1 MTRTPVAPGT
11 ADATGNG
18 TGPLAG
24 TRAVVVNWRDLE
36 HSLAGGSERYAW
48 EYATALRGAGA
59 TVEFITAR
67 DRGQSRRDLRDG
79 IEVRRG
85 GGAFGFY
92 AFAAWSLLRR
102 RRSLDVVVDPECGIP
117 SFSPLYVARSTA
129 VVLVVHHVHQE
140 QFTTYFPAPLARLG
154 QWLERVAMR
163 RVYRSRRTVA
173 VSESTRAEMV
183 EQLDWRG
190 PVEIIANGSATVA
203 PDLLDPD
210 DPRHTEVLLAKDP
223 DRMLVLGRLVPHK
236 RVDLVL
242 RALHALRDE
251 RPGLHLDICGKGP
264 ELDRLRWIAADLD
277 LAHRVTFHGYVAEE
291 TKQAL
296 LRRAA
301 LHVCASDIEGWGQV
315 VIEAAGH
322 GIPTVARDV
331 PGLRDSIRDGETGF
345 LVPDSDQLDVVQAR
359 LTAAIRTALT
369 DLEAPENRRL
379 AFKAC
384 TVWAAGFSWSRMH
397 HDAVDLVVDELRLRA
412 GHPAPSSHPAPAAP
426 VTPAPSARSAAPVA
440 TTGR

>member
-1 MTRTPVAPGT
+1 MSDRPGST
-11 ADATGNG
+11 
-18 TGPLAG
+18 PLAG
-24 TRAVVVNWRDLE
+24 TRAVVVNWRDLD

-48 EYATALRGAGA
+48 EFARALLAAGA

-79 IEVRRG
+79 IEIRRG

-92 AFAAWSLLRR
+92 AFAAYSLLRR
-102 RRSLDVVVDPECGIP
+102 RGSVDLVIDPECGIP
-117 SFSPLYVARSTA
+117 TFSPLFVAPTTA

-140 QFTTYFPAPLARLG
+140 QFTTYFPAPLAGLG
-154 QWLERVAMR
+154 RWLERVAMR
-163 RVYRSRRTVA
+163 LVYRRRRTVA

-183 EQLDWRG
+183 GQLGWDS
-190 PVEIIANGSATVA
+190 PVEIIANGATVPA
-203 PDLLDPD
+203 PGATEDAGFEDKDL
-210 DPRHTEVLLAKDP
+210 
-223 DRMLVLGRLVPHK
+223 DRMVVLGRLVPHK

-242 RALHALRDE
+242 HALHALRDE
-251 RPGLHLDICGKGP
+251 RPGLHLDVCGKGP

-277 LAHRVTFHGYVAEE
+277 LADRVTFHGYVAED
-291 TKQAL
+291 TKQDI

-315 VIEAAGH
+315 VIEAAGY

-345 LVPDSDQLDVVQAR
+345 LVPDSDDLCEVQGR

-369 DLEAPENRRL
+369 ELEAPENRRL
-379 AFKAC
+379 AFKAS
-384 TVWAAGFSWSRMH
+384 TTWAAGFSWSRMH
-397 HDAVDLVVDELRLRA
+397 HDAVDLAVDELR
-412 GHPAPSSHPAPAAP
+412 
-426 VTPAPSARSAAPVA
+426 ARRSRP
-440 TTGR
+440 TTDIPTTRITSGNRRDH